1 MAFVYAARA
10 YNSSRLVTLAEN
22 IWMQTAVYQIS
33 ASDAASGTHPL
44 RSVQFQKSCNGSE
57 QSLYFS
63 TVRFLMQGIDSLAGG
78 VLCKVG
84 NTRYGCKDVCM
95 LTHDCR
101 MPASAQTIY
110 AWARWKSR

>member
-22 IWMQTAVYQIS
+22 MWMQTAVYQIS

-57 QSLYFS
+57 QPSHLS
-63 TVRFLMQGIDSLAGG
+63 TVRFLTQGIDSLAGG
-78 VLCKVG
+78 IFCVVG
-84 NTRYGCKDVCM
+84 NTRYVYNDFYM
-95 LTHDCR
+95 LTRDCR
-101 MPASAQTIY
+101 TPV
-110 AWARWKSR
+110 